1 MQSEKE
7 TQMVEQLAES
17 REEIRRLR
25 GQLEVRL
32 ATEETRHRQPRQ
44 RAGDDVE
51 PERRLP
57 GTSDLRGKTTSTR

>member
-1 MQSEKE
+1 
-7 TQMVEQLAES
+7 MVEQLAES

-32 ATEETRHRQPRQ
+32 AGEETRHRQPR
-44 RAGDDVE
+44 RAGDDIE

-57 GTSDLRGKTTSTR
+57 GTSDLRGKTISTR